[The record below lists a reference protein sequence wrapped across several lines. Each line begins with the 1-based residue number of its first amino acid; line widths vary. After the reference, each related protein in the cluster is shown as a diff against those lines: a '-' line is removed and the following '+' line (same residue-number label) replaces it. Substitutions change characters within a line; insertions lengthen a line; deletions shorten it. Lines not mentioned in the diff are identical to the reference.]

1 MLRGTYGQQLRWYQE
16 IYMEYSRRSL
26 SEPYDRSRAIQGLEK
41 RLIGRFGSKGGHG
54 VFYNGR
60 KGGLLQRG
68 LLWHRGHDML
78 SLQPIKF
85 PADKGYDSLPS
96 WSWMAYTGG
105 IDYVKIFG
113 GKSDWGAGEFASPWN
128 LHSHDDDDNSSES
141 NDDNLADSDSDD
153 TEQEADEVVVGDD
166 EDVPMDDPVTPQQ
179 NDKTLVLGDLL
190 QGDKDTVLTGVARDF
205 TPHIKTLDIA
215 SGIVYYDA
223 GNTTAHGDTF
233 KCVVLGREKRGGS
246 VQNKTHYVLVVE
258 PAGQPWLKTL
268 ASGIG
273 KSSKCEIYRR
283 VGVGMV
289 PGRCIDFQKQKVE
302 KIIKII

>member
-1 MLRGTYGQQLRWYQE
+1 
-16 IYMEYSRRSL
+16 MEYSRRDL
-26 SEPYDRSRAIQGLEK
+26 SGPHDRARAIQGLEK

-68 LLWHRGHDML
+68 LLWHRGLDVL
-78 SLQPIKF
+78 SLQPIDF
-85 PADKGYDSLPS
+85 PADKGYESLPS

-113 GKSDWGAGEFASPWN
+113 RKSDWGAGEFVSPWN
-128 LHSHDDDDNSSES
+128 LHSHDNDDNTSESDDDNV
-141 NDDNLADSDSDD
+141 ADSDSDD
-153 TEQEADEVVVGDD
+153 TEQEADEVVAGDD
-166 EDVPMDDPVTPQQ
+166 ENVPVDDPVTPQQ
-179 NDKTLVLGDLL
+179 NDATLAFSDLL

-223 GNTTAHGDTF
+223 GDMTAHSDTF

-258 PAGQPWLKTL
+258 PAGQLWLETL

-273 KSSKCEIYRR
+273 KSSKCKIYSR

-302 KIIKII
+302 EIVKII